1 MIERVNLE
9 SIQVGS
15 HRARQT
21 RRQRGPLG
29 RKQCASCA
37 SLIACLEEMLERLAP
52 VLASRVIVSEAAMHI
67 TKLVGRDRCFE
78 LLPQKIL
85 KQRMVNECVAL
96 TCEPGKKNILA
107 HCRLK
112 LLYGDIQSERF
123 VQYVAGTKRQ
133 SPAINLIHRL
143 LAAHSRKGEW
153 RRDAG
158 QQDEV
163 NVIRQQL

>member
-9 SIQVGS
+9 SVQVGA
-15 HRARQT
+15 HRASQT
-21 RRQRGPLG
+21 GRQRGPLG

-37 SLIACLEEMLERLAP
+37 RLVACLEEMLECLAP
-52 VLASRVIVSEAAMHI
+52 VLASRVIVSKAAMHI
-67 TKLVGRDRCFE
+67 TKLVGRDRRFE

-123 VQYVAGTKRQ
+123 VQDIAG
-133 SPAINLIHRL
+133 HV
-143 LAAHSRKGEW
+143 
-153 RRDAG
+153 RR
-158 QQDEV
+158 
-163 NVIRQQL
+163 